1 VSSREGEGG
10 CGFWGDAT
18 LAGIVKTLLA
28 LITTVVLIGV
38 AYFAVAVLVSVI
50 WYCGDR
56 FLLSRARSCPERK
69 IGPGGEVFEDF
80 SDVNRADF
88 VGVLTWMGYVVYAIC
103 GIFIVGLVV
112 LAIAQ
117 MKWW

>member
-1 VSSREGEGG
+1 MSSREAE
-10 CGFWGDAT
+10 GFWGDTT
-18 LAGIVKTLLA
+18 LAGIVKA
-28 LITTVVLIGV
+28 LMALVTTVVLIGI
-38 AYFAVAVLVSVI
+38 AYISVAVLISVI

-56 FLLSRARSCPERK
+56 FLLGRSRSCPEGK
-69 IGPGGEVFEDF
+69 IGPDGEVFEDF
-80 SDVNRADF
+80 SEVNRADF

-112 LAIAQ
+112 LAIGQ